1 MLFAQ
6 TGTNS
11 TVPRKIA
18 DAEVNPY
25 LIALWWIVPLAIAA
39 IWIAITVR
47 SNNAKAKAKAKQR
60 LSQAEA
66 TKSKEIKKT
75 PPSSVTV
82 GSETTPIDSS
92 ETRRQT
98 DRQPKKKKEKT
109 KSKQKTEPI
118 TPSVSAS
125 PEVATGDMIAE
136 KQSTELE
143 ASNANPAIAEPKP
156 SNAIFEPLRD
166 ASRGRRK
173 VYNDESMDNRDERGD
188 STSRE
193 NDAYNQIFG
202 GKFERIIPKQS
213 LRSVA
218 NRWPTEE
225 TQPAKTAMPVVA
237 STQPSNPVATPTNA
251 NSETQVETPAPA
263 KGLKSFVSKV
273 KSMPETPE

>member
-1 MLFAQ
+1 MSLMIQDKTTLRTFSMLFAQ

-66 TKSKEIKKT
+66 TKSKEAKKT
-75 PPSSVTV
+75 APSSVTV
-82 GSETTPIDSS
+82 DSETTPIDSS
-92 ETRRQT
+92 ETRRSQV

-109 KSKQKTEPI
+109 KSKQKTETI

-125 PEVATGDMIAE
+125 SEVAASDTIVAT
-136 KQSTELE
+136 KSTELE

-173 VYNDESMDNRDERGD
+173 VYNDESMDSRDERGD
-188 STSRE
+188 SGARE

-218 NRWPTEE
+218 NRWH
-225 TQPAKTAMPVVA
+225 
-237 STQPSNPVATPTNA
+237 
-251 NSETQVETPAPA
+251 
-263 KGLKSFVSKV
+263 
-273 KSMPETPE
+273 